1 MISCLI
7 TIPMPP
13 KLRACGCSLLK
24 KGGCRIPAGNAVGPR
39 GACVGLCHFP
49 CHTPAC
55 QEERTGLPRSQ
66 IPCAADEAHTILG
79 CLGESPRCPLP
90 PPNAFLRD
98 TAGCPSQGW
107 WVRPTSGTGSTCS
120 LLEVR
125 LAAPEGGVGL
135 LVACPLGLGRR
146 RGCEPTDLVSVWG
159 VERIYHSCPDDP
171 V

>member
-1 MISCLI
+1 MGDLVPDHHPDAPEAQGLRLLLAEERGLQDPSRERCGATRGLCGALSL
-7 TIPMPP
+7 PMPHSRLSGGKDRAP
-13 KLRACGCSLLK
+13 KVLD
-24 KGGCRIPAGNAVGPR
+24 PV
-39 GACVGLCHFP
+39 
-49 CHTPAC
+49 
-55 QEERTGLPRSQ
+55 
-66 IPCAADEAHTILG
+66 DEAHTILG